1 MGARGAPPINR
12 IEGAK
17 VFFDNIISAMLSV
30 ECMID
35 SILSAMPLIFTLLKV
50 STKRTAE
57 KACQTRKGVFL
68 RQEQMPNRNN
78 TNAPQN
84 ISFRRFCTAVT

>member
-1 MGARGAPPINR
+1 MATWDVASPSRL
-12 IEGAK
+12 EVTK
-17 VFFDNIISAMLSV
+17 VCFDNIISAMLSVECMIDSILSVMLSV

-68 RQEQMPNRNN
+68 RQER
-78 TNAPQN
+78 T
-84 ISFRRFCTAVT
+84 RRT